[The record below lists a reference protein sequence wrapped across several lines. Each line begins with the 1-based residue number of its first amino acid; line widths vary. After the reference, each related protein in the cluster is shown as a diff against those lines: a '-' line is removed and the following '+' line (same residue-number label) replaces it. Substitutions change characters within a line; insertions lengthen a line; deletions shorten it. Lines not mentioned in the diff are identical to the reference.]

1 MNSLQTLCFKN
12 LEKTKCIELYKN
24 LPKTVYN
31 DFVKF
36 LMNNNF
42 SNWKQNISLV
52 NLEVNIKEIEVDQD
66 MYFDEFTYHIF
77 VKKKINYEDEE
88 DYEDEDENENEDEF
102 ILFHE
107 YLGDY
112 KEYNNYFEIAKLRGL
127 IDNTYEDYDNYYLLN
142 EEY

>member
-1 MNSLQTLCFKN
+1 MESLQTLCFKN

-52 NLEVNIKEIEVDQD
+52 NLEVNIKEIEIDQD

-77 VKKKINYEDEE
+77 VKKKINYEDEDEE
-88 DYEDEDENENEDEF
+88 DYEDEF
-102 ILFHE
+102 KLYHE
-107 YLGDY
+107 YLGNY